1 MSLNN
6 RVPAVVKVTEVR
18 PLPLQDV
25 VGDAVVVLVV
35 VVAEGKS
42 NSMTEM
48 MMMMYTVNPG
58 DTHTV
63 N

>member
-18 PLPLQDV
+18 TLPLQDV
-25 VGDAVVVLVV
+25 VGDAVVVLLV

>member
-18 PLPLQDV
+18 TLPLQDV
-25 VGDAVVVLVV
+25 VGDAVVV
-35 VVAEGKS
+35 AERKS

>member
-6 RVPAVVKVTEVR
+6 RVPAVVKVTAVR

-25 VGDAVVVLVV
+25 VGDAVVGVLV

-42 NSMTEM
+42 NSMTET
-48 MMMMYTVNPG
+48 MMMYCTL
-58 DTHTV
+58 
-63 N
+63 